1 MRRMVI
7 MEYNTGKR
15 HYRKI
20 KYDCSIRYKVEGRN
34 RNKLVV
40 RNYWTGEKL
49 QAFDVSKFGSI
60 QYWVED

>member
-1 MRRMVI
+1 MPRRMVI
-7 MEYNTGKR
+7 MEYYSGKI

-20 KYDCSIRYKVEGRN
+20 KHDCSIRYGVEGK
-34 RNKLVV
+34 KLVV

-60 QYWVED
+60 QFWVEDK

>member
-1 MRRMVI
+1 MARKMVI
-7 MEYNTGKR
+7 MEYYSGKR

-20 KYDCSIRYKVEGRN
+20 KYDCSIRYEVEGK
-34 RNKLVV
+34 KLVV

-60 QYWVED
+60 QFWVE